1 MSKVKVGV
9 NKFYYAK
16 QTVEDQADSAATY
29 SSPTAVP
36 GLRTVVRTV
45 ESNTNTLYADNG
57 PYDTDSAMGDITV
70 SLELAEL
77 PLDVQADLLGGTYD
91 NTNKTITR
99 KSNDTSKYVAIM
111 FEGTM
116 ADGSKRCVKLYKG
129 KFGIPDDS
137 YKTKEENI
145 EWQPETIEGKFVA
158 LKDTKTWEFVQDFG
172 SADDDSA
179 FFASVLPATQA
190 EVVETPGDETQQGE
204 TQQQQGEQ
212 TEEPGNP

>member
-16 QTVEDQADSAATY
+16 QTTEETASAAATY
-29 SSPTAVP
+29 ATPVAVP
-36 GLRTVVRTV
+36 GLRTVGREV

-57 PYDTDSAMGDITV
+57 PFDTDTAMGDITV

-91 NTNKTITR
+91 TTNKTLTR
-99 KSNDTSKYVAIM
+99 KSSDTAPYVAIM

-129 KFGIPDDS
+129 KFAIPDDN

-158 LKDTKTWEFVQDFG
+158 LKNNKEWEFVQDFAA
-172 SADDDSA
+172 ADSDAS
-179 FFASVLPATQA
+179 FFASVLSS
-190 EVVETPGDETQQGE
+190 
-204 TQQQQGEQ
+204 
-212 TEEPGNP
+212 